1 VTVIKVGCALP
12 TLPEQSDN
20 ALAAMVVSERAD
32 QIELDNGTVIMV
44 NTSAFRS
51 VRGLSLAVV
60 ICDEV
65 AFWDHKA
72 SHPIPKSFE
81 R

>member
-12 TLPEQSDN
+12 TLPEQSDS

-44 NTSAFRS
+44 NTSPS
-51 VRGLSLAVV
+51 GLFV
-60 ICDEV
+60 D
-65 AFWDHKA
+65 
-72 SHPIPKSFE
+72 
-81 R
+81 